1 MNDRFRF
8 RAWDKS
14 FRRMI
19 YNIFFF
25 WKENTITV
33 HELHK
38 DGSKSYLP
46 NSHIVL
52 EQCTGLLDKN
62 GTPIFEGDI
71 IFSNVKYGGT
81 YFVIIGGVRGYCNDA
96 VATEEYKEYF
106 ARGKDT
112 GGGLSST
119 AYHII
124 TDHGPCEVVGN
135 IHENPELLEGGKC
148 Q

>member
-8 RAWDKS
+8 RAWDKY
-14 FRRMI
+14 FRRMKYDI
-19 YNIFFF
+19 LFF

-33 HELHK
+33 YEQEK
-38 DGSKSYLP
+38 GSTTYYLP

-52 EQCTGLLDKN
+52 EQCTGLKDKN
-62 GTPIFEGDI
+62 GKLIYEGDI
-71 IFSNVKYGGT
+71 IFSNVEYGGT
-81 YFVIIGGVRGYCNDA
+81 YFVIIGGVRGYCYDA
-96 VATEEYKEYF
+96 VAVEEYKEYF